1 MRRIERSERR
11 PIVDFRASPVS
22 IRRATID
29 DRAGVTQV
37 LKASYPVLMKQAYDK
52 EVLARALPVMTVS
65 QPALLNSGTYYVAE
79 TSDGT
84 IVGCG
89 GWSKERPGSN
99 EVRPRLGHVRHFGVH
114 PNWTR
119 QGIGLS
125 IYHSCV
131 EDAKAAGINRLE
143 CYSSL
148 NGEPF
153 YQALGF
159 KSLETIDLP
168 MSEGVHLPSIRMVA
182 KI

>member
-1 MRRIERSERR
+1 MEQS
-11 PIVDFRASPVS
+11 
-22 IRRATID
+22 
-29 DRAGVTQV
+29 
-37 LKASYPVLMKQAYDK
+37 YDK
-52 EVLARALPVMTVS
+52 EVLATALPLMTVS
-65 QPALLNSGTYYVAE
+65 QPALLSSGTYYVAE

-99 EVRPRLGHVRHFGVH
+99 EIRSRLGHVRHFGVH

-125 IYHSCV
+125 IYRRCV

-159 KSLETIDLP
+159 KSIETIDLL
-168 MSEGVHLPSIRMVA
+168 MSDDVHLPSVRMVA

>member
-1 MRRIERSERR
+1 MT
-11 PIVDFRASPVS
+11 SPAS
-22 IRRATID
+22 IRTATID
-29 DRAGVTQV
+29 DQAGVTQV
-37 LKASYPVLMKQAYDK
+37 LEASYPALMEQAYDK
-52 EVLARALPVMTVS
+52 EILAAALPVMTVS
-65 QPALLNSGTYYVAE
+65 QPALLSSGTYYVAE

-99 EVRPRLGHVRHFGVH
+99 EIRPRLGHVRHFGVD

-125 IYHSCV
+125 IYRRCV
-131 EDAKAAGINRLE
+131 ADAKAAGIDRLE

-148 NGEPF
+148 NGESF
-153 YQALGF
+153 YLALGF
-159 KSLETIDLP
+159 KSLGTIDLP
-168 MSEGVHLPSIRMVA
+168 MSEGVLLPSVRMLA